1 MIFPS
6 WTSRYKRFGADLD
19 RVAQQRGFRLAI
31 AVVLTLF
38 HLAMFVRAGHSRLGV
53 DFDTHPDDKPYFS
66 DPDAPATRGYPR
78 QPHYWSRLVVSR
90 WDAQHYIGTA
100 ERGLTACPH
109 DPATAQNGQYLDCG
123 LGWLPAWGTIGGTV
137 STVTTVASDWTLV
150 WLSVACL
157 VVFSFLW
164 TSDAVVARF
173 GRFEAYMA
181 LVGFHAFP
189 TAFYG
194 VTPYPEA
201 ACLALALG
209 GYVALSHQRWF
220 LAALLVGMTTA
231 LKLQCAA
238 YSVGFGCAALL
249 AAWRMRRAGEAGTSI
264 QWWRP
269 LAAIPLA
276 AWGIVVEFLLIKVAT
291 GDLMAFMRAREAFG
305 DKRDWSRLVDFNW
318 FFHGFSA
325 QHRDVVVYLAVV
337 AIIALT
343 VREVVRR
350 LTPEQAAF
358 VVAASLFSL
367 VIIPAAP
374 LHYWG
379 MNRYLLAVPLV
390 FFGLGVMARRHAL
403 VFAMWLFLSLQFYWH
418 IEMCSYVAQGDETV
432 CPCLGTKEFS
442 MKW

>member
-1 MIFPS
+1 VIFPS
-6 WTSRYKRFGADLD
+6 WTSRYKRFAADLD
-19 RVAQQRGFRLAI
+19 GVAQRRGFRLGI
-31 AVVLTLF
+31 ACFLALF
-38 HLAMFVRAGHSRLGV
+38 HLAMFARAGHERIGV
-53 DFDTHPDDKPYFS
+53 AFDSHPDDKPYFS

-78 QPHYWSRLVVSR
+78 QPHHWSRLVVSR

-109 DPATAQNGQYLDCG
+109 DPATATNGQYLDCG

-137 STVTTVASDWTLV
+137 SSVTSVASDWTLV

-157 VVFSFLW
+157 IVFSFLW
-164 TSDAVVARF
+164 TSDAIVSRF
-173 GRFEAYMA
+173 GRFEAYMM
-181 LVGFHAFP
+181 LIGFHAFP

-201 ACLALALG
+201 ACLALSLG
-209 GYVALSHQRWF
+209 GFVALSKDRWV
-220 LAALLVGMTTA
+220 LAGALIGLATA
-231 LKLQCAA
+231 FKLQSAA
-238 YSVGFGCAALL
+238 YAVGFGCAALL
-249 AAWRMRRAGEAGTSI
+249 AAWRKRRAGDAS
-264 QWWRP
+264 WWRP

-276 AWGIVVEFLLIKVAT
+276 GWGIAAEFLLIRVAT
-291 GDLMAFMRAREAFG
+291 GDLMAFMHAREAFG
-305 DKRDWSRLVDFNW
+305 DKRDWSRLVDFQW

-325 QHRDVVVYLAVV
+325 QHRDIVIYLAVV

-350 LTPEQAAF
+350 LSPEQAAYLL
-358 VVAASLFSL
+358 VTSVFSL

-379 MNRYLLAVPLV
+379 INRYLLAVPLV
-390 FFGLGVMARRHAL
+390 FFGMGVLARRHAAAFVL
-403 VFAMWLFLSLQFYWH
+403 WLFLSLQFYWH